1 MECGLVHFAADGIRR
16 AGEADAGWC
25 RLRGQCSELF
35 RSRLFRPASGCQTI
49 VGVEEQ
55 FYIVFPTLLVL
66 LWRYGAVRSSLA
78 LIGIVSFALNIGLV
92 RDHPSFTFYLTLTRF
107 WEFIAGGLLAC
118 SHLYGRTLG
127 LPMPSGLSALRCRDF
142 SAAIGML
149 LILAG
154 ISFTSEESFPGW
166 WALPPV
172 LGAFFIIGAGPQA
185 WLNRAMLANPKL
197 VFVGLISY
205 PLYLWHWP
213 ILVIA
218 RTAIRNEHGNE

>member
-1 MECGLVHFAADGIRR
+1 
-16 AGEADAGWC
+16 
-25 RLRGQCSELF
+25 
-35 RSRLFRPASGCQTI
+35 
-49 VGVEEQ
+49 
-55 FYIVFPTLLVL
+55 
-66 LWRYGAVRSSLA
+66 
-78 LIGIVSFALNIGLV
+78 
-92 RDHPSFTFYLTLTRF
+92 
-107 WEFIAGGLLAC
+107 
-118 SHLYGRTLG
+118 
-127 LPMPSGLSALRCRDF
+127 LPMPSGLSALRWRDF

-166 WALPPV
+166 WALLPV

-185 WLNRAMLANPKL
+185 WLNRAMLATPQL

-218 RTAIRNEHGNE
+218 RTAIRTEHGNEYLRTTAIIAVALTFVLAWLTYQFIERPIRTRKSGYAARRITAALAASLAVVA